1 MTIRRF
7 MATAE
12 QIAIVVK
19 LRGLG
24 WSQQEIAE
32 EVGMSRQAVAYQL
45 NRLKQMSLE
54 KGIDQALKTALIGGA
69 AIAGSIALALLVDQL
84 NENWNDPNEHRRKRK
99 IT

>member
-1 MTIRRF
+1 MTNRRF

-12 QIAIVVK
+12 QVSNVVK

-32 EVGMSRQAVAYQL
+32 KVGMSRQAVAYQL

-54 KGIDQALKTALIGGA
+54 KGTDQALKNALIGGA
-69 AIAGSIALALLVDQL
+69 AISGSIALALLVEQL
-84 NENWNDPNEHRRKRK
+84 NENWSDPNEHRKYN
-99 IT
+99 